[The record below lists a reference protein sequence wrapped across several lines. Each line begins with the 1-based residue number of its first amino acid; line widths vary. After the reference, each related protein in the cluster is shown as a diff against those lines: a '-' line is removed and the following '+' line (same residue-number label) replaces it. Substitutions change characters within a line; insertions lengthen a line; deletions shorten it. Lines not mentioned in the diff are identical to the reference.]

1 LEYEAKKAAK
11 ATEKAK
17 KSVSEVKA
25 QVVDGLDKSD
35 KTRSEKARS
44 VKSDSTAVVTASSG
58 TEKEKPRDGATVTD
72 RSAASTDPD
81 EASTGT
87 APTGDEDPLMAG
99 DYRPLKSILK
109 KSTKKPRQ
117 SKNIHH
123 NYFMG
128 MRGHQAHLIPFPHGL
143 HPPPQEPRHTLWW
156 KNIPK
161 DASHMMAPPPVPK
174 EVKDVLEGEEVE
186 DERVSDKA
194 DKGSSSSK
202 DKDISKT
209 PSDDKD
215 KEKEKEKAKARVEA
229 EAKEK
234 EKEREKAKLKMRE
247 APSSSRDP
255 GVATAKVSIESP
267 PEPDIQVDPQV

>member
-1 LEYEAKKAAK
+1 
-11 ATEKAK
+11 
-17 KSVSEVKA
+17 
-25 QVVDGLDKSD
+25 
-35 KTRSEKARS
+35 
-44 VKSDSTAVVTASSG
+44 VTAPSG
-58 TEKEKPRDGATVTD
+58 TEKEKPKDGATVTD
-72 RSAASTDPD
+72 KSAASRDSD

-109 KSTKKPRQ
+109 KSSKKPRQ

-143 HPPPQEPRHTLWW
+143 HPPPQGPRHSLWW

-186 DERVSDKA
+186 NERVSDKA

-202 DKDISKT
+202 DRDRSKT

-215 KEKEKEKAKARVEA
+215 KEREKEKARARAEA

-234 EKEREKAKLKMRE
+234 EKERERAKQKMKE
-247 APSSSRDP
+247 ASSSSREP
-255 GVATAKVSIESP
+255 GTATAKVSIEPP
-267 PEPDIQVDPQV
+267 PESDVQVDPQV